1 MAAVL
6 DRLDPWAVVNAAGY
20 VRVDDAEWERE
31 RCRRENTLGPA
42 VLAALCADRGLALA
56 TVSSDLVFDGR
67 KGAPYVEGDAAA
79 PINAYGESKA
89 EGERLVLERHPSP
102 LVARAGAFFG
112 PWEELSFVTTTLREL
127 AAGVPVP
134 AADDAVISPSY
145 LPDFVDALLDL
156 LVDGAHGVWH
166 LANAGALTW
175 AELARLAAR
184 TARLDDALVEGRS
197 TRDFAFP
204 AARPLHTALASERAW
219 LMPAVENAICR
230 YVAARPL
237 LRDGACH
244 APHQQHCSPPG
255 EDADVGVLA

>member
-1 MAAVL
+1 MLRAVLNEATFSAPDDAVVSPTYVPDLVHAVL
-6 DRLDPWAVVNAAGY
+6 DL
-20 VRVDDAEWERE
+20 
-31 RCRRENTLGPA
+31 LI
-42 VLAALCADRGLALA
+42 
-56 TVSSDLVFDGR
+56 DG
-67 KGAPYVEGDAAA
+67 EGG
-79 PINAYGESKA
+79 I
-89 EGERLVLERHPSP
+89 
-102 LVARAGAFFG
+102 
-112 PWEELSFVTTTLREL
+112 
-127 AAGVPVP
+127 
-134 AADDAVISPSY
+134 
-145 LPDFVDALLDL
+145 
-156 LVDGAHGVWH
+156 WH